1 MLDLRRLRYF
11 VTIAEELH
19 FGRAALRLRIAQP
32 PLTRHITALE
42 TELGIRLFE
51 RSTRA
56 VRLTPVGT
64 LFLEQARAVLQAVDE
79 AEATARKMAQGVV
92 GRLVI
97 GYSSSIPMSDVFS
110 DIVRNVSRNLPEV
123 ELLFREVSSASQV
136 QQIADGT
143 LDIGF
148 GWSAE
153 KAAKEGIQSLIVSR
167 DPLVVAAPSTSAY
180 AGKTVIDFAELTEET
195 FLNYPPGYGAALNA
209 ALDELCARAGFTPR
223 MGPTASQMTT
233 LISLVAAERGVAVVP
248 SFTSA
253 LQRSGVTYVS
263 LAEPY
268 VFEQTIIW
276 REPFSSTCIERFIE
290 LVKSLPLHQDPLSRR
305 HFM

>member
-19 FGRAALRLRIAQP
+19 FGRAAARLRIAQP

-42 TELGIRLFE
+42 TELGIRLFD

-56 VRLTPVGT
+56 VRLTSGGA

-79 AEATARKMAQGVV
+79 AEATARKMARGVI

-110 DIVRNVSRNLPEV
+110 DIVRNVSRHLPDV
-123 ELLFREVSSASQV
+123 ELLFREVSSANQM

-148 GWSAE
+148 GWSAA
-153 KAAKEGIQSLIVSR
+153 KTAKEGIQSLTVSR
-167 DPLVVAAPSTSAY
+167 DSLVVAVPSTSAY
-180 AGKTVIDFAELTEET
+180 ADKAAIDFAELGEET

-209 ALDELCARAGFTPR
+209 ALDELCARAGITPR

-253 LQRSGVTYVS
+253 LQRSGVAYVP

-268 VFEQTIIW
+268 VFEQTVIW
-276 REPFSSTCIERFIE
+276 REPFSSTCVERFVE
-290 LVKSLPLHQDPLSRR
+290 LGQSLVSR
-305 HFM
+305 

>member
-19 FGRAALRLRIAQP
+19 FGRAAIRLRIAQP

-42 TELGIRLFE
+42 AELGLRLFE

-56 VRLTPVGT
+56 VRLTPEGT
-64 LFLEQARAVLQAVDE
+64 LFLEQARTVLQRVDE
-79 AEATARKMAQGVV
+79 AQAAARKMAQGVL
-92 GRLVI
+92 GRLTI

-110 DIVRNVSRNLPEV
+110 DIIRHVSRNLSEV
-123 ELLFREVSSASQV
+123 ELLFREVSSVSQL
-136 QQIADGT
+136 QQIADAT

-148 GWSAE
+148 GWPASG
-153 KAAKEGIQSLIVSR
+153 AAQAGIQSLIVSR
-167 DPLVVAAPSTSAY
+167 DPLVVAVPSTSVHANK
-180 AGKTVIDFAELTEET
+180 AAIDFADLAEET

-209 ALDELCARAGFTPR
+209 ALDELCARAGIAPR

-233 LISLVAAERGVAVVP
+233 LISLVAAERGVAIVP

-253 LQRSGVTYVS
+253 LQRSGVAYVP

-268 VFEQTIIW
+268 IFEQSVVW
-276 REPFSSTCIERFIE
+276 REPFSSTCVERFVE
-290 LVKSLPLHQDPLSRR
+290 LVKSSISPNPKSHAK
-305 HFM
+305 

>member
-11 VTIAEELH
+11 VTIADELH

-56 VRLTPVGT
+56 VRLTPEGT
-64 LFLEQARAVLQAVDE
+64 LFLEQARAVLRAVDE
-79 AEATARKMAQGVV
+79 ADATARKMAQGMV

-97 GYSSSIPMSDVFS
+97 GYASSIPMSDVFS
-110 DIVRNVSRNLPEV
+110 DMIRNAGRNLPEV
-123 ELLFREVSSASQV
+123 ELLLREVSSTSQA
-136 QQIADGT
+136 QQILDGT

-148 GWSAE
+148 GWSAT
-153 KAAKEGIQSLIVSR
+153 KAATSGMRSLVIAR
-167 DPLVVAAPSTSAY
+167 DPLVVAVPSTSPFASK
-180 AGKTVIDFAELTEET
+180 AAIDFAALAEET
-195 FLNYPPGYGAALNA
+195 ILTYPAGYGSALNA
-209 ALDELCARAGFTPR
+209 ALDELCAKAGFVPR
-223 MGPTASQMTT
+223 MGPAASQITT
-233 LISLVAAERGVAVVP
+233 LVSLVAAERGVAIVP

-253 LQRSGVTYVS
+253 LRRSGVAYVP

-268 VFEQTIIW
+268 VLEQTVSW
-276 REPFSSTCIERFIE
+276 REPFASKSVERFVE
-290 LVKSLPLHQDPLSRR
+290 LTTTA
-305 HFM
+305 